1 MKGEKNKMTLRV
13 LSTLFL
19 VFLLTSFASSEE
31 VSNIVAKVNGAILT
45 EIDLEDALN
54 GIIPREVFHR
64 RMTPEKRATFIPKAM
79 NVIIERELLYQ
90 EAKRRGMK
98 VDKKRIKEAKD
109 SIISRFG
116 GKKQFKEALKRA
128 GITEKDYDLGLEKRF
143 LASELRNLEIDS
155 KVSVT
160 KEDIEAYY
168 ERNKA
173 GFVRPEA
180 RRIRHILIKV
190 EPGASEEEKKT
201 KKELAE
207 NILKRAKEGEDFAAL
222 AWEFSEDPYRM
233 KSGDLGLIHRGRLF
247 EDLDS
252 VAFSLPVGAIS
263 NVIETIYGY
272 HIIKVE
278 EAKDPEQLSLDDVY
292 QKIEKELRE
301 KKYKERE
308 EEFIGSLKRNAKIEI
323 LKKYE

>member
-1 MKGEKNKMTLRV
+1 MTLRV
-13 LSTLFL
+13 LGTLFL
-19 VFLLTSFASSEE
+19 VFFLSSVAFSEE
-31 VSNIVAKVNGAILT
+31 VASNIVAKVNGAVLT

-54 GIIPREVFHR
+54 EIIPKEVFHR

-79 NVIIERELLYQ
+79 NILIERELLYQ

-116 GKKQFKEALKRA
+116 GKKKFKEALKRA

-143 LASELRNLEIDS
+143 LASELRSLEIDS
-155 KVSVT
+155 KVFVT

-180 RRIRHILIKV
+180 RRIRHILIKL
-190 EPGASEEEKKT
+190 EPGASEEDKKA
-201 KKELAE
+201 KREIAE
-207 NILKRAKEGEDFAAL
+207 NILKRAKEGEDFGSL

-252 VAFSLPVGAIS
+252 VAFSLPVGGIS

-272 HIIKVE
+272 HIMKVE
-278 EAKDPEQLSLDDVY
+278 EAKESEQLSLEDVY
-292 QKIEKELRE
+292 QKIEKDLRE
-301 KKYKERE
+301 KRYKERE
-308 EEFIGSLKRNAKIEI
+308 EEFIGSLKKSAKIEI